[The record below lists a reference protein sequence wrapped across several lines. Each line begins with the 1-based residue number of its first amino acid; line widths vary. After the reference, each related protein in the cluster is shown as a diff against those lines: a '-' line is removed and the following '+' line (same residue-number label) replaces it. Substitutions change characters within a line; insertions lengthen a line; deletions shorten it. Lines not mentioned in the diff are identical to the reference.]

1 MPESCKKFGKTS
13 LFSIFHSHHTK
24 DIIMGKL
31 HELLAIEKTKTTAAN
46 KMLTETN
53 QKFGKFDYF

>member
-1 MPESCKKFGKTS
+1 
-13 LFSIFHSHHTK
+13 
-24 DIIMGKL
+24 MGKL